1 MKKYI
6 FAVVIALLAITL
18 TACGGNSADVDVQSQ
33 ADALVTN
40 CTFEA
45 SMEPVDADE
54 LSFYFDVPEGTE
66 LAGYLADGVS
76 KEIVVCA
83 LTQSSDAAK
92 ALAASFETYAADQKQ
107 EAERYQPQEV
117 ERIENGCTIRTQG
130 NNAVLV
136 ICADTDS
143 VNKVLGGK

>member
-6 FAVVIALLAITL
+6 CAAAAMLLILTL
-18 TACGGNSADVDVQSQ
+18 AACGGSSTDVDIQSQ

-54 LSFYFDVPEGTE
+54 LSFYFDVPEGAE
-66 LAGYLADGVS
+66 LTGYMADGTS
-76 KEIVVCA
+76 TEIVVCA
-83 LTQSSDAAK
+83 LTQSSDDAK
-92 ALAASFETYAADQKQ
+92 ALSASFEAYAADQKQ
-107 EAERYQPQEV
+107 QAERYQPQEV

>member
-1 MKKYI
+1 MKRYI
-6 FAVVIALLAITL
+6 FAVVLALLMITA
-18 TACGGNSADVDVQSQ
+18 TACGGSNIDVDVQSQ

-40 CTFEA
+40 CTFDA

-66 LAGYLADGVS
+66 LAGYMADGTS
-76 KEIVVCA
+76 AEIVVCA
-83 LTQSSDAAK
+83 LTQSSDDAK
-92 ALAASFETYAADQKQ
+92 ALASSFETYAADQKQ

-130 NNAVLV
+130 NNVVLV
-136 ICADTDS
+136 ICSDTDS